1 MPRIR
6 TIKPEFWSSPGV
18 AKMSPLARLTFIGMW
33 NWADDAGRGTYNPRE
48 LMGFIFPN
56 DEDMTVAEF
65 RRLCAETR
73 RYVAVVFF
81 EVAGRHYYYI
91 PSWKK
96 HQSRHAK
103 FNGSKFP
110 SPDDG
115 MEIDPENMQVIDGFE
130 ERPRDSAES
139 PRISATSNRDSAIG
153 TGEQGNRGTGEQIYM
168 SEPSSDVEVAQKP
181 PTKPAPKRNTYP
193 PAFEAWWRAYPRHR
207 NASKKQA
214 LESWRKATKQIPPA
228 ELQSLTERYAA
239 THGIP
244 DESKIPHPTTWLN
257 QSRWETVDAT
267 DKPAEPQRVIDGTR
281 PEDWAIR
288 RGEPMSEMAR
298 NIDRLFGR
306 SADVIDGEFWE
317 EEPKE
322 IR

>member
-130 ERPRDSAES
+130 ESPRDSAES

-153 TGEQGNRGTGEQIYM
+153 TGEQGNRYICPKQVRTWLQPPNHLRSQPRKGTPTHP
-168 SEPSSDVEVAQKP
+168 PSKHGGGRTRV
-181 PTKPAPKRNTYP
+181 T
-193 PAFEAWWRAYPRHR
+193 
-207 NASKKQA
+207 
-214 LESWRKATKQIPPA
+214 
-228 ELQSLTERYAA
+228 A
-239 THGIP
+239 THPRNKHSSHGEKQP
-244 DESKIPHPTTWLN
+244 SKYRQP
-257 QSRWETVDAT
+257 SC
-267 DKPAEPQRVIDGTR
+267 
-281 PEDWAIR
+281 
-288 RGEPMSEMAR
+288 SC
-298 NIDRLFGR
+298 
-306 SADVIDGEFWE
+306 
-317 EEPKE
+317 
-322 IR
+322 